1 MYNIA
6 SEQMQL
12 QSIAAADIGL
22 GLPFELMSG
31 IGLTKNHKDDSAWPI
46 VYSILRKL
54 IGFDTSQAMQ
64 GILNYAECTREC

>member
-31 IGLTKNHKDDSAWPI
+31 IGLIKNQNDDNAAPI
-46 VYSILRKL
+46 V
-54 IGFDTSQAMQ
+54 
-64 GILNYAECTREC
+64 